1 MAPKR
6 PSRPRPVGVSAHS
19 LWEPP
24 VWLAQVTR
32 EKGAT
37 EMPLSWM
44 RHWAAVGGQ
53 DVGHMHKASP
63 EPQSLTPAQAVWPC
77 ILTSSGDTV
86 ALSIQPELAVF
97 SGRVAVRG
105 KTRTGFER
113 TTPGMVYTAWLNS
126 GEDLSW
132 P

>member
-1 MAPKR
+1 
-6 PSRPRPVGVSAHS
+6 
-19 LWEPP
+19 
-24 VWLAQVTR
+24 
-32 EKGAT
+32 
-37 EMPLSWM
+37 MPLSWM

-53 DVGHMHKASP
+53 GVGHMHKASP

-77 ILTSSGDTV
+77 ILTSSGDTA